1 MALLDDLV
9 QPFERVDPTAVSEL
23 LRDAWGLSVT
33 QLTLL
38 DTERDDTFRVDLH
51 DGVVLAKV
59 AHPADAPE
67 LLGLQDAA
75 LEAAR
80 DLPVPVL
87 RRTLDGR
94 ASCAIDGRILRV
106 LSWVPGEIAGENL
119 PLVAGGGL
127 LGRLSAALREV
138 DLPAGDRILAW
149 DLRQVPGL
157 AEYTDEPLLS
167 DAIARFAAEVSPVL
181 DALPRQLAHN
191 DFHPWN
197 VLVDGSGAI
206 SGVLDFGDVVRTPR
220 VCDVGVALGYLI
232 PDDGPGAAVREAFVA
247 GFESVVPLTEVE
259 RQLLPALVVGRELQR
274 IIINEEE
281 RRLDGGSPAAPRLR
295 RLLARALEDWQ

>member
-9 QPFERVDPTAVSEL
+9 QPFTRVDEVDVVAL
-23 LRDAWGLSVT
+23 LRDAYGLEPRT
-33 QLTLL
+33 LTRL
-38 DTERDDTFRVDLH
+38 DTERDDTFRVDL
-51 DGVVLAKV
+51 DAGVVLAKV

-67 LLGLQDAA
+67 LLELQDAA
-75 LEAAR
+75 LEAAH

-94 ASCAIDGRILRV
+94 ASAALDDRLLRV

-119 PLVAGGGL
+119 PLAAGGAL
-127 LGRLSAALREV
+127 LGRLSAALRDV
-138 DLPAGDRILAW
+138 DLPAGDRLLAW
-149 DLRQVPGL
+149 DLRHVPAL
-157 AEYTDEPLLS
+157 AEYTDEPLLV
-167 DAIARFAAEVSPVL
+167 DAIARFAAEISPDL
-181 DALPRQLAHN
+181 DAQPRQLVHN

-197 VLVDGSGAI
+197 VLIDASGEI

-259 RQLLPALVVGRELQR
+259 RRLLPGLVAGRELQR

-281 RRLDGGSPAAPRLR
+281 RRLDGESPAAPRLR